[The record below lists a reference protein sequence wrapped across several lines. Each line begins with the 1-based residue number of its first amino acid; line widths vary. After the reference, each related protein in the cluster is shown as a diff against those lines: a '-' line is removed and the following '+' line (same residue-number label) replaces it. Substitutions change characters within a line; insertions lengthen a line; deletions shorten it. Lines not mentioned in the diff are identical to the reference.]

1 MVVTGKMSQGGVL
14 TPTDFTDC
22 RVPLRPLDLPG
33 PAEVHAWYLDL
44 GRLGHSLQ
52 RAFRQP
58 DDLSPAETLTAG
70 QLRFARYF
78 YLRLLIGGY
87 LGIPGKSVQINRSE
101 RGKPVLD
108 RAVHDSD
115 LHFSFA
121 KSDDRLLIGFSTSG
135 LVGVDLEPLLRKA
148 HRPLAVAQRYFSAA
162 EAEAL
167 GALDNKRV
175 DEAFLR
181 AWACKE
187 AVVKASGEG
196 IANQL
201 CRFSVEINPNLP
213 PSILAFEDEEAAQ
226 WSLAVV
232 RPEDNYLG
240 AVATHHAHM
249 SIRAFRLLP
258 LKVQG

>member
-1 MVVTGKMSQGGVL
+1 VDLRNNLIKSGVL
-14 TPTDFTDC
+14 EPPDFSDC
-22 RVPLRPLDLPG
+22 RIPLRHLGLPG

-44 GRLGHSLQ
+44 GKLGQSLQ
-52 RAFRQP
+52 QALDQP
-58 DDLSPAETLTAG
+58 DASVAPKKLTLG

-87 LGIPGKSVQINRSE
+87 LGIPGKSVSINRSE

-108 RAVHDSD
+108 NTVHDSN
-115 LHFSFA
+115 LHFSIA

-135 LVGVDLEPLLRKA
+135 LVGVDLEPSNRRA
-148 HRPLAVAQRYFSAA
+148 HKPVSVAWRYFSAG
-162 EAEAL
+162 EARILETMA
-167 GALDNKRV
+167 ADRI

-187 AVVKASGEG
+187 AVVKASGQG

-201 CRFSVEINPNLP
+201 CRFTVEMDPDRQP
-213 PSILAFEDEEAAQ
+213 GILEFEGEDASE

-232 RPEDNYLG
+232 RPEPDYLG
-240 AVATHHAHM
+240 AIATHHGHM
-249 SIRAFRLLP
+249 AIRAYRLLP
-258 LKVQG
+258 FSGAS

>member
-1 MVVTGKMSQGGVL
+1 MMSQDGVL
-14 TPTDFTDC
+14 TPADFTDC
-22 RVPLRPLDLPG
+22 RIPLRHLDLPV

-44 GRLGHSLQ
+44 GQLGHSLQ
-52 RAFRQP
+52 RAFDQP
-58 DDLSPAETLTAG
+58 DAPSPARSLTPG

-87 LGIPGKSVQINRSE
+87 LGIPGKSVQINRSG

-108 RAVHDSD
+108 RTVHDSN

-135 LVGVDLEPLLRKA
+135 LVGVDLEPSVRKA
-148 HRPLAVAQRYFSAA
+148 HRPLAVARRYFSSA
-162 EAEAL
+162 EAQAL
-167 GALDNKRV
+167 GALDSNRL

-201 CRFSVEINPNLP
+201 CRFSVEMNPDLP
-213 PSILAFEDEEAAQ
+213 PALLEFEDDETDQ

-232 RPEDNYLG
+232 RPESDYLG
-240 AVATHHAHM
+240 AVATHHGQM

-258 LKVQG
+258 LNVPR